1 MHYVDPSTGQTYPLS
16 EARWRADNGHYL
28 NLAPGPGL
36 TRRDIEPGRRSGC
49 R

>member
-16 EARWRADNGHYL
+16 EPRWRGDNGHYL

-36 TRRDIEPGRRSGC
+36 KPRDIETTRHSV
-49 R
+49 